1 MESDLSTCL
10 RQLKTCL
17 DTQQIPQARSIIDRI
32 TQLIVEKAEE
42 SQAETDFNLE
52 CMLTSANGLVAF
64 LNKSFSSAKHFG
76 KVIESTFE
84 LFRKTIEK
92 HSPLMGKRM
101 VVIVPIALRYI
112 QSSSVPARS
121 RELAAL
127 VLQDSVAYGCLQNET
142 YAQLD
147 QLPAELLLVFQ
158 QGKLPNRFQQNL
170 YELLGQLAQNF
181 PASIPEPDRVRD
193 IYLNAAEKQLLEENY
208 PSLVSLA
215 GAVRGLDLFLV
226 HFAPSENDRELR
238 QRLYLLVKKLS
249 IWEENRSER
258 AVFRNALHVVGNH
271 APLFSWQ
278 LYADHVHWQTMLAGR
293 WIKSSSQ
300 EDRDAGLKALYAFH
314 GEVARVL
321 STPELAAEGG
331 REYPPKVDVLNQYV
345 NYYRK
350 LLSSATVDRL
360 EIRIAIRGFGIMA
373 GPCQQLAG
381 ASSISL
387 NELLTIVLQRIEGIC
402 ERSASSTADMLVYL
416 PDFIQ
421 ALSEILTHVQQ
432 LSTVQLVSVQTM
444 TVALVRD
451 FYHIS
456 NAHHELIVRSV
467 VSMLENIGKL
477 GGTTR
482 HQLLDS
488 VLLQGIVWSCTHAL
502 PFPAALPVPS
512 SNVAAGDTAPKID
525 WKRDLV
531 TYKNYLPLWQ
541 GLLEKAQSAHDSSLL
556 PALYRALMNTLFVI
570 VEKLDLSTRKRTF
583 QDDDGQEQELFFS
596 DPNIDL
602 LPTKPKDYHI
612 FLNLVELYRDMLHGP
627 QTPAA
632 VRELFADWIRPYFER
647 FVRQSLNRPLVSGFV
662 KLIEMGLATA
672 ERIGYFRQQEAP
684 SEDFRTTQMLL
695 AFYLEQTIQRALYA
709 IGELQLACLRFV
721 LNAPVRLLV
730 DFIEDKT
737 RKQPLMV
744 DVFRTAFRL
753 GRSLLSIARAAL
765 YSLQRIVR
773 FRYPPLR
780 REIRERL
787 LRQVLP
793 LLEPFLRTRDSTQP
807 PAQSLRLAK
816 FKRHRTANVPA
827 VKIERIKQQHRI
839 EQSVDTSELVTFQL
853 RILNFFA
860 DLQPNEC
867 CWLVVD
873 ELELECVHARENR
886 GSSSSL
892 TRWDGDSGRSLEL
905 RLLCESGTR
914 PCIKLDSIVGR
925 VCELA
930 VECSDRAT
938 KLAACELLHT
948 IVLYLLGIS
957 YQDQLAGLTQVCHH
971 LLQLSC
977 DTDLAVCQ
985 MFEPLLFQII
995 HFVTQPSKL
1004 GQQGTRALLD
1014 CLLDATSNVQHSST
1028 IRDLSVRCL
1037 REFLQWTN
1045 RQCGGTHL
1053 SNDRRKIKCTLL
1065 EQLKTHALELNASH
1079 RYGSAL
1085 AFNNLFRLLL
1095 QEDFHIVRY
1104 SFELMHSYA
1113 IGLIVTEQEQIGL
1126 SSEANGGSHGA
1137 IVEQYLLALDHLG
1150 KLFEQRKAL
1159 FNGCSSDESA
1169 RSGRRQLIPTELGG
1183 GEMEHLVRWLF
1194 RQCAARQ
1201 RLYRRKCMELFA
1213 RLSKTVRD
1221 VATAEQFL
1229 AKQFTHEQ
1237 IVSICL
1243 QADSLQGIER
1253 ASTLESLRN
1262 EQTNPPIMNISLW
1275 LEYFLATVDMYCWL
1289 RREGLVVDELLQTL
1303 LSRILPAFRY
1313 FLRSVV
1319 NFTVQ
1324 EIMSN
1329 IEPVESFQ
1337 QRSYEQRMSA
1347 DKFVRFDAL
1356 KSAVVVQVVDMLV
1369 LLLTRHSEDTVCS
1382 AVVLELWQDQATIE
1396 FLLALLLKP
1405 HRLGQYCNFSIH
1417 HEVEGDRHLWAQ
1429 LETLVLQLIERSSEP
1444 IGQRFTIALTEQ
1456 LILVMEDVSERM
1468 RTLLIQRTIHAE
1480 DQKLAKGLRF
1490 IAKHL
1495 RNRTLLAG
1503 TAKDRRIPLAACRL
1517 LQDCYEAIGQE
1528 SVCLV
1533 LSPSATRFGTI
1544 VLEAIF
1550 GLADS
1555 TGHGDDMDGL
1565 VEFVISCSLSEDMLQ
1580 PNIRHGEHFL
1590 VCFGGAVYELFLQNP
1605 SNCLPMLLKALKPE
1619 NFSFIVRFLC
1629 NLMDYSYRK
1638 QAANTD
1644 SLKCLV
1650 EMLLAG
1656 GWSPLFECSR
1666 LQSNQFGACDVQL
1679 IELMSS
1685 VAMICP
1691 FPLNEI
1697 HHRVGPTYGRW
1708 LTELIGSTRSEL
1720 SIELKAKAI
1729 VLLPTLLGPNGAP
1742 EAESHWA
1749 EVENA
1754 LEALQTKHFPLR
1766 SAEFPPNSPERIG
1779 YLNCLER
1786 LLDAMVISRSPLLL
1800 KAIIQMTAPDGDGH
1814 IAETELRTAIERFF
1828 ADQPHEVQ
1836 CKRLLELWELFAN
1849 HAYAPVV
1856 RETILRR
1863 YLCTALWHC
1872 RYDSIVQFYTRII
1885 RALSHNTMVEIN
1897 GRTGWA
1903 LEHALIDRAA
1913 SYRLVEH
1920 YAALL
1925 PKQILTGDNCP
1936 VAQELYGSAH
1946 DTLGAP
1952 VRGQRLIGDFS
1963 KRAHGVRRVA
1973 LPTNDRTLAELFRKY
1988 QCAAYRALVALISN
2002 TNEDARMYSVLLFRE
2017 SREKGEFLWRHL
2029 IDCSNEELYLEGTQE
2044 QEQLSRTFE
2053 KRVAI
2058 RREGGGGG
2066 DPAQRKPA
2074 LKDPGLSVVM
2084 ESSLSQ
2090 QVFRF
2095 DMSHSVVL
2103 SAREVAQKDAAEL
2116 AKRQQGTLSNVSLER
2131 TKINRHEIMAT
2142 VCGCIRHM
2150 AATKV
2155 PLDSVVHFLV
2165 GSLADAGQQKNVRLF
2180 LAKVIDN
2187 CRNELQ
2193 PHAALLIGP
2202 LMQLIVDGYIFRGL
2216 NPLVTDLIALVL
2228 EWNASGEAR
2237 RSLREGAT
2245 GEIASLASVLL
2256 RFIMKHACPQQSA
2269 RKMAVLRL
2277 NLELIQ
2283 EVIVQW
2289 HEALTVPAE
2298 LLFEMVSHRQPTE
2311 DRSQLQLIAGLQ
2323 LGTIVLLK
2331 GRGKLVPWMESTKQD
2346 YLRAVLRC
2354 LDLPD
2359 STSFKSAALLLG
2371 HSLAHIYPD
2380 GFPEPEQQTGE
2391 LETFHT
2397 ECIAKLTSIQREYDR
2412 KFAEVLYETAKGF
2425 PSIAD
2430 PFLSVLSYRFPSAS
2444 GGEKRLYLELLL
2456 GGRLEKFNDELY
2468 RELASMELTLLLQ
2481 DGELQLPTLHLLN
2494 RSLSLVRELEHL
2506 QQLVEPIGRVATE
2519 PSTPNEARAVAF
2531 EILIYI
2537 HEHRSAELSEECRTS
2552 VWRNLIRGLCGSHET
2567 ELGSGS
2573 IRGRIL
2579 EYLTYSGKLPS
2590 DVKERFLFV
2599 LAQLYDPTVEGE
2611 FLGNA
2616 VALLLDPA
2624 IRCRESKDRLFLHE
2638 YLNADVKFCEY
2649 TIETAARQ
2657 RHTMTLLTPMFAE
2670 TSQQRQLQSFITGRG
2685 SQMEQLIR
2693 ATQLGGL
2700 DSAAQKQLPFEPTQ
2714 DPGRLSK
2721 GNETFAMPT
2730 QQHTLLFESSALQLN
2745 RRSQR
2750 TGSSTDTAAQQ
2761 DRGFER
2767 LRKRILKDSAT
2778 NRQQQTAWAV
2788 SRHYASQRQR
2798 TEQRRD
2804 STSKVTLYR
2813 RYRLADYP
2821 DLQINLLAF
2830 LLPLQAL
2837 CRRDTTCARQTF
2849 VAIFNGLVECLLVGD
2864 SEGRTGRMVGDEW
2877 DRFVGRLDEA
2887 LNPILESTKAC
2898 DPNLFGGL
2906 IELTLGKASGKFTL
2920 PPRTIASVAGTC
2932 NMLPMGALYLEA
2944 KLADGADFDDEP
2956 VRTAG
2961 SVSSEADHWLQLS
2974 TLYHALHEHSVMVGI
2989 FGEKLDSD
2997 PQLREAI
3004 ELEALGRY
3012 GQAHR
3017 AYCELV
3023 MRVSRARVDERNFCY
3038 KSAFNCLLQLGQWDV
3053 LLDEIGNQ
3061 VTNHEELWCD
3071 EWNQENLLPHYVHGN
3086 ALLVLAG
3093 DEGGREF
3100 YRLLEQWLH
3109 MPQRERHIRQE
3120 FGEQLTAL
3128 YLSAQDMVRARLF
3141 GEQTKRQ
3148 FLDEWHCSGV
3158 LSELVRT
3165 ECLLSVRKVIELV
3178 AYSELLERS
3187 TKELEQAA
3195 GGLVVS
3201 WNNAQPTVTDSLL
3214 TWDTLLAYR
3223 RFLLE
3228 QLETKCTR
3236 EEEEREKSDSLTN
3249 VTQLSKL
3256 LFELE
3261 LNLLDVAFEQDN
3273 VKFAGKIIAR
3283 LRAFEAC
3290 LREPQVDQV
3299 LRRKI
3304 ARIRYDRVRVVEASA
3319 ANLTSALLRGFK
3331 QLVKLNSQLMP
3342 LEQEP
3347 GIRGV
3352 KQRAWTEFFHHS
3364 ETVRTMLKTSSDII
3378 EQKDSS
3384 TLVELMQTAMN
3395 TSSKQL
3401 TEEPLSMGDRLRK
3414 FSMQCLQC
3422 GIDVLLDEGPSSSRE
3437 GNSSANDSSM
3447 EQLAD
3452 AHLRLARYCYD
3463 ELDPARTAAE
3473 ELPVERLLLT
3483 SLLPAIKYGS
3493 REARHLFPVLLQL
3506 RNLQNDVLG
3515 KEFHENACSV
3525 PSWNFLPWIPQLLS
3539 YMQIATPDRPLAP
3552 SGVEHF
3558 LDEVLMRLVQDYP
3571 MALYFPAR
3579 LLLGELLQPGASVR
3593 PFVNQFRAALSFPV
3607 LDRFVAELY
3616 RVVMPETRLSNMIA
3630 ELKRHLASVTD
3641 QPTYQTFIER
3651 LVPDVFPLDTN
3662 DLWRYGQ
3669 AYRAALPL
3677 VERVR
3682 TLQSLHPV
3690 EDRGTILA
3698 KLQELET
3705 NLESL
3710 RPRSK
3715 TTRLQLEDLS
3725 PWLADYHSSGQRGS
3739 TTQLVEIP
3747 GQYGLDRGA
3756 PSPTQHVTIVKV
3768 MPDVV
3773 VYGTLRLPI
3782 QLTFRGSDGNEY
3794 RFLAK
3799 FGEDLRQDQRIQ
3811 QLQREITHRLRWD
3824 QRCREQQL
3832 QLRTY
3837 DVVPILPNFGLF
3849 GWLEGTVAMSEIAKQ
3864 AAPRYNPGDRGQAH
3878 VHHEFGRFLMSV
3890 SKQLDPSANDS
3901 FNLSSYNA
3909 PALYGMAAAFC
3920 MPDRLQ
3926 SKFVELAQTI
3936 RGNTLK
3942 RALYD
3947 MAATPEAYYRLR
3959 MNFAKSLATMNVT
3972 CWVLGIGDRHLSNIV
3987 LERATGM
3994 LVGVDFGIAFGAGT
4008 RDLPIPELVPF
4019 RLTPQFVGVMEPMR
4033 LAGVLQKCHLYT
4045 LQCLRNCRTL
4055 LRACLE
4061 VFVREPTVDW
4071 LRAARQRMVEQPGE
4085 SGRAEER
4092 RSDREWNPQVRVDTV
4107 LRKLNGAN
4115 PKQLLTDELRFGVV
4129 AQQRDFLVG
4138 YLALVDA
4145 AAPACTEKVGRR
4157 ATGTISTELQTEM
4170 LLEMAIDSRL
4180 LGITYSGWYP
4190 WF

>member
-101 VVIVPIALRYI
+101 VAIVPIALRYI

-127 VLQDSVAYGCLQNET
+127 VLQDSIAYGCLQNET

-147 QLPAELLLVFQ
+147 QLPAELLLVFHQ
-158 QGKLPNRFQQNL
+158 AKLPNRFQQNL

-193 IYLNAAEKQLLEENY
+193 IFLNAAEKQLLEENY

-249 IWEENRSER
+249 IWEESRSER

-278 LYADHVHWQTMLAGR
+278 LYADHVHWQTVLAGR
-293 WIKSSSQ
+293 WIKLSSQ

-314 GEVARVL
+314 GEIARVL
-321 STPELAAEGG
+321 STPELAAERG

-350 LLSSATVDRL
+350 LLSSATVDHL

-456 NAHHELIVRSV
+456 TAHHELIVRSV

-488 VLLQGIVWSCTHAL
+488 VLLQGIVWSCTHAM

-512 SNVAAGDTAPKID
+512 SNVAAGDTTPKTD

-541 GLLEKAQSAHDSSLL
+541 GLLEKAQSAHNSSLL

-583 QDDDGQEQELFFS
+583 QDDDGQQQELFFS

-627 QTPAA
+627 QTPVA

-684 SEDFRTTQMLL
+684 AEDFRTTQILL

-721 LNAPVRLLV
+721 LNAPIRLLV

-765 YSLQRIVR
+765 NSLQRIVR

-873 ELELECVHARENR
+873 ELELERVHARENR

-892 TRWDGDSGRSLEL
+892 TRWDADSGRSLEL

-957 YQDQLAGLTQVCHH
+957 YQDQLAGLWTQVCHH

-1004 GQQGTRALLD
+1004 GQQGTRTLLD

-1159 FNGCSSDESA
+1159 FNGCSSDDSA

-1229 AKQFTHEQ
+1229 AKQFTQEQ

-1289 RREGLVVDELLQTL
+1289 RREKLVVDELLQTL
-1303 LSRILPAFRY
+1303 LSRILPAVRY

-1337 QRSYEQRMSA
+1337 QRSYEQRMTA

-1356 KSAVVVQVVDMLV
+1356 KSAVVVQVVD
-1369 LLLTRHSEDTVCS
+1369 
-1382 AVVLELWQDQATIE
+1382 I
-1396 FLLALLLKP
+1396 
-1405 HRLGQYCNFSIH
+1405 
-1417 HEVEGDRHLWAQ
+1417 
-1429 LETLVLQLIERSSEP
+1429 
-1444 IGQRFTIALTEQ
+1444 
-1456 LILVMEDVSERM
+1456 
-1468 RTLLIQRTIHAE
+1468 
-1480 DQKLAKGLRF
+1480 
-1490 IAKHL
+1490 
-1495 RNRTLLAG
+1495 
-1503 TAKDRRIPLAACRL
+1503 
-1517 LQDCYEAIGQE
+1517 
-1528 SVCLV
+1528 
-1533 LSPSATRFGTI
+1533 
-1544 VLEAIF
+1544 
-1550 GLADS
+1550 
-1555 TGHGDDMDGL
+1555 
-1565 VEFVISCSLSEDMLQ
+1565 LSEDMLQ

-1590 VCFGGAVYELFLQNP
+1590 VCFGAAVYELFLQNP
-1605 SNCLPMLLKALKPE
+1605 SNCLPTLFKALKPE
-1619 NFSFIVRFLC
+1619 NFSYIVRFLC

-1638 QAANTD
+1638 QATNTD

-1786 LLDAMVISRSPLLL
+1786 LLDALVISRSPLLL

-1814 IAETELRTAIERFF
+1814 IAEAELRTAIERFF
-1828 ADQPHEVQ
+1828 ADQPHEMQ

-1849 HAYAPVV
+1849 HDYAPVV

-1872 RYDSIVQFYTRII
+1872 RYDSIVQFYTCII

-1973 LPTNDRTLAELFRKY
+1973 LSTNDRTVAELFRKY

-2058 RREGGGGG
+2058 RREGGAGG

-2103 SAREVAQKDAAEL
+2103 SAREVARKDAAEL

-2165 GSLADAGQQKNVRLF
+2165 GSLADPGQQKNVRLF

-2323 LGTIVLLK
+2323 LGTIVLLY

-2354 LDLPD
+2354 LNLPD

-2371 HSLAHIYPD
+2371 HSLAHLYPD

-2391 LETFHT
+2391 PETFHT

-2567 ELGSGS
+2567 EVGSSS

-2579 EYLTYSGKLPS
+2579 EYLTDSGKLPS

-2599 LAQLYDPTVEGE
+2599 LAQLYDPTVEAE

-2670 TSQQRQLQSFITGRG
+2670 TSQQLQLQSFITGRG

-2750 TGSSTDTAAQQ
+2750 TGSSTETAKQQ
-2761 DRGFER
+2761 DRSFER

-2837 CRRDTTCARQTF
+2837 CSRDTTCARQAF
-2849 VAIFNGLVECLLVGD
+2849 VAIFNGLVECLLAGD
-2864 SEGRTGRMVGDEW
+2864 SEGRTSRMVGDEW

-2944 KLADGADFDDEP
+2944 KLADGAEFDDEP

-3109 MPQRERHIRQE
+3109 MPQRERYIRQE

-3195 GGLVVS
+3195 GGLIVS
-3201 WNNAQPTVTDSLL
+3201 WNNAQPAVTDSLL

-3236 EEEEREKSDSLTN
+3236 EEEREKSDSLTN

-3319 ANLTSALLRGFK
+3319 ANLTPALLRGFK
-3331 QLVKLNSQLMP
+3331 QLVKLNSQLVP
-3342 LEQEP
+3342 LEHEA

-3384 TLVELMQTAMN
+3384 MLVELMQTAMN
-3395 TSSKQL
+3395 TSSKHL

-3437 GNSSANDSSM
+3437 RSSSANDSSM

-3483 SLLPAIKYGS
+3483 SLLPAMKYGS

-3558 LDEVLMRLVQDYP
+3558 LDEVLMRLVQEYP

-3579 LLLGELLQPGASVR
+3579 LLLGELLQPDASVR
-3593 PFVNQFRAALSFPV
+3593 PFVNQFRAALSFPM

-3641 QPTYQTFIER
+3641 QPSYHTFIER

-3677 VERVR
+3677 VERFR

-3690 EDRGTILA
+3690 DDRGTILA

-3710 RPRSK
+3710 RPRLK

-3747 GQYGLDRGA
+3747 GQYGFDRGA
-3756 PSPTQHVTIVKV
+3756 PNPTQHVTIVKV
-3768 MPDVV
+3768 LPDVV

-4071 LRAARQRMVEQPGE
+4071 LRAARQRMVEQPSE

>member
-101 VVIVPIALRYI
+101 VVIVPIALQYI

-127 VLQDSVAYGCLQNET
+127 VLQDSVAYGCLQNGT

-193 IYLNAAEKQLLEENY
+193 IFLNAAEKQLLEENY

-249 IWEENRSER
+249 IWEASRSER

-321 STPELAAEGG
+321 STPELAAERG

-482 HQLLDS
+482 HQLLD
-488 VLLQGIVWSCTHAL
+488 T
-502 PFPAALPVPS
+502 LPVPS

-787 LRQVLP
+787 LRQ
-793 LLEPFLRTRDSTQP
+793 
-807 PAQSLRLAK
+807 
-816 FKRHRTANVPA
+816 
-827 VKIERIKQQHRI
+827 
-839 EQSVDTSELVTFQL
+839 
-853 RILNFFA
+853 
-860 DLQPNEC
+860 
-867 CWLVVD
+867 
-873 ELELECVHARENR
+873 
-886 GSSSSL
+886 
-892 TRWDGDSGRSLEL
+892 
-905 RLLCESGTR
+905 SGTR

-957 YQDQLAGLTQVCHH
+957 YQDQLAGL
-971 LLQLSC
+971 
-977 DTDLAVCQ
+977 
-985 MFEPLLFQII
+985 
-995 HFVTQPSKL
+995 
-1004 GQQGTRALLD
+1004 
-1014 CLLDATSNVQHSST
+1014 
-1028 IRDLSVRCL
+1028 
-1037 REFLQWTN
+1037 W
-1045 RQCGGTHL
+1045 
-1053 SNDRRKIKCTLL
+1053 
-1065 EQLKTHALELNASH
+1065 
-1079 RYGSAL
+1079 
-1085 AFNNLFRLLL
+1085 
-1095 QEDFHIVRY
+1095 
-1104 SFELMHSYA
+1104 
-1113 IGLIVTEQEQIGL
+1113 
-1126 SSEANGGSHGA
+1126 
-1137 IVEQYLLALDHLG
+1137 
-1150 KLFEQRKAL
+1150 
-1159 FNGCSSDESA
+1159 
-1169 RSGRRQLIPTELGG
+1169 
-1183 GEMEHLVRWLF
+1183 
-1194 RQCAARQ
+1194 
-1201 RLYRRKCMELFA
+1201 
-1213 RLSKTVRD
+1213 
-1221 VATAEQFL
+1221 
-1229 AKQFTHEQ
+1229 
-1237 IVSICL
+1237 
-1243 QADSLQGIER
+1243 
-1253 ASTLESLRN
+1253 
-1262 EQTNPPIMNISLW
+1262 
-1275 LEYFLATVDMYCWL
+1275 
-1289 RREGLVVDELLQTL
+1289 
-1303 LSRILPAFRY
+1303 
-1313 FLRSVV
+1313 
-1319 NFTVQ
+1319 
-1324 EIMSN
+1324 
-1329 IEPVESFQ
+1329 
-1337 QRSYEQRMSA
+1337 
-1347 DKFVRFDAL
+1347 
-1356 KSAVVVQVVDMLV
+1356 
-1369 LLLTRHSEDTVCS
+1369 
-1382 AVVLELWQDQATIE
+1382 
-1396 FLLALLLKP
+1396 
-1405 HRLGQYCNFSIH
+1405 
-1417 HEVEGDRHLWAQ
+1417 
-1429 LETLVLQLIERSSEP
+1429 
-1444 IGQRFTIALTEQ
+1444 
-1456 LILVMEDVSERM
+1456 
-1468 RTLLIQRTIHAE
+1468 TIHAE

-1503 TAKDRRIPLAACRL
+1503 TAKDRRIPLAARKL

-1580 PNIRHGEHFL
+1580 PNIRHGEHFI

-1605 SNCLPMLLKALKPE
+1605 SNSLPTLFKALKPE

-1644 SLKCLV
+1644 CLKCLV

-1656 GWSPLFECSR
+1656 GWSPLFDCSR

-1708 LTELIGSTRSEL
+1708 LTDLIGSTRSEL

-1754 LEALQTKHFPLR
+1754 LESLQTKHFPLR
-1766 SAEFPPNSPERIG
+1766 SVEFPPNSPERIG

-1814 IAETELRTAIERFF
+1814 IAEAELRTAIERFF
-1828 ADQPHEVQ
+1828 ADQPHEMQ

-1897 GRTGWA
+1897 GRTGWV

-1936 VAQELYGSAH
+1936 VAQEL
-1946 DTLGAP
+1946 
-1952 VRGQRLIGDFS
+1952 
-1963 KRAHGVRRVA
+1963 
-1973 LPTNDRTLAELFRKY
+1973 
-1988 QCAAYRALVALISN
+1988 
-2002 TNEDARMYSVLLFRE
+2002 
-2017 SREKGEFLWRHL
+2017 
-2029 IDCSNEELYLEGTQE
+2029 NEELYLEGTQE

-2053 KRVAI
+2053 RRVAI
-2058 RREGGGGG
+2058 RREGGAGG

-2116 AKRQQGTLSNVSLER
+2116 AKRQQGRLSNVSLER

-2165 GSLADAGQQKNVRLF
+2165 GSLADPGQQKNVRLF

-2298 LLFEMVSHRQPTE
+2298 LLFEMVSHRQSTE

-2371 HSLAHIYPD
+2371 HSLAHLYPD

-2567 ELGSGS
+2567 ELGSSS

-2579 EYLTYSGKLPS
+2579 EYLTDSGKLPS

-2714 DPGRLSK
+2714 DPGRLTK

-2761 DRGFER
+2761 DRSFER

-2920 PPRTIASVAGTC
+2920 SPRTIASVAGTC

-3331 QLVKLNSQLMP
+3331 QLVKLNSQLVP
-3342 LEQEP
+3342 LEQEA

-3401 TEEPLSMGDRLRK
+3401 TEEPLSLY
-3414 FSMQCLQC
+3414 LW
-3422 GIDVLLDEGPSSSRE
+3422 E

-3506 RNLQNDVLG
+3506 RNLQNGVLG

-3558 LDEVLMRLVQDYP
+3558 LDEVLMRLVQEYP

-3593 PFVNQFRAALSFPV
+3593 SFVYQFRAALSFPV
-3607 LDRFVAELY
+3607 LDHFVTELY

-3641 QPTYQTFIER
+3641 QPSYHTFIER

-3677 VERVR
+3677 VERFR

-3690 EDRGTILA
+3690 DDRGTILA

-3705 NLESL
+3705 NLESM
-3710 RPRSK
+3710 RPRTK

-3926 SKFVELAQTI
+3926 SKFVEL
-3936 RGNTLK
+3936 
-3942 RALYD
+3942 
-3947 MAATPEAYYRLR
+3947 
-3959 MNFAKSLATMNVT
+3959 
-3972 CWVLGIGDRHLSNIV
+3972 
-3987 LERATGM
+3987 
-3994 LVGVDFGIAFGAGT
+3994 
-4008 RDLPIPELVPF
+4008 
-4019 RLTPQFVGVMEPMR
+4019 
-4033 LAGVLQKCHLYT
+4033 
-4045 LQCLRNCRTL
+4045 
-4055 LRACLE
+4055 
-4061 VFVREPTVDW
+4061 
-4071 LRAARQRMVEQPGE
+4071 
-4085 SGRAEER
+4085 
-4092 RSDREWNPQVRVDTV
+4092 
-4107 LRKLNGAN
+4107 
-4115 PKQLLTDELRFGVV
+4115 
-4129 AQQRDFLVG
+4129 
-4138 YLALVDA
+4138 
-4145 AAPACTEKVGRR
+4145 
-4157 ATGTISTELQTEM
+4157 
-4170 LLEMAIDSRL
+4170 
-4180 LGITYSGWYP
+4180 
-4190 WF
+4190 